1 MIQRQMKVGLVLLA
15 TAMVVSNGWSQ
26 ADRARGFASRMIGDT
41 GKYISIV
48 LLLDQ
53 ETSAKVDALCQKEGE
68 AYMAKMQEIMQG
80 ARDNREAGLAKMQEE
95 REKYA
100 ERIKTGLVG
109 ILSEEQ
115 IKSIEPILNGRVPS
129 SYRAVEEGGR
139 NALLW
144 VLPSLGLTP
153 EQREKMVKV
162 TVPYACG
169 IHPFISRSPGQQSL
183 TDEDKKK
190 IAELTDTFV
199 KEAGAILTA
208 EQKEKW
214 QTEADKLREQ
224 WQKEREE
231 RRNR

>member
-1 MIQRQMKVGLVLLA
+1 MIQRRMKVGLVLLA
-15 TAMVVSNGWSQ
+15 MAMVVSNGWSQ
-26 ADRARGFASRMIGDT
+26 ADRMRDFTARMVGDT
-41 GKYISIV
+41 GKYINIV
-48 LLLDQ
+48 LLLD
-53 ETSAKVDALCQKEGE
+53 EATSAKVDALCQKEGE
-68 AYMAKMQEIMQG
+68 AYMARMQEIGQATGDDRQAIMG
-80 ARDNREAGLAKMQEE
+80 KMQEE

-139 NALLW
+139 DALLW
-144 VLPSLGLTP
+144 VLPSLGLTA
-153 EQREKMVKV
+153 EQKEKMVKV

-169 IHPFISRSPGQQSL
+169 IHPFAGRSSRQQPL
-183 TDEDKKK
+183 TDEEKGKIKEMTDKFS
-190 IAELTDTFV
+190 TD
-199 KEAGAILTA
+199 AGAILTA

-214 QTEADKLREQ
+214 QTEADKLKEQ